1 MVQTYERPR
10 LYWQL
15 KTFFF
20 TVGQNQGAFT
30 LCKYFKRFS
39 IHVLCAGP
47 LCPPPPPPTHH
58 SWIAYSIEHN
68 TRLQSR
74 TSTPVFIKNII
85 LWSGSMFLRDFSF
98 LYCRLG
104 LLPCIWTEK
113 NNLLRWFLYKQR
125 SCTEIYLYQPNVSK
139 IALEEF
145 KTVVWGQNKI
155 FIDKRKILLKKE
167 SIII

>member
-39 IHVLCAGP
+39 IHVLCAGQ

-58 SWIAYSIEHN
+58 SWIAYSIEHD

-113 NNLLRWFLYKQR
+113 KQLIDGFYT
-125 SCTEIYLYQPNVSK
+125 SSVP
-139 IALEEF
+139 ALEF
-145 KTVVWGQNKI
+145 ICTNQMFLKLHLKNLRQWSGVKI
-155 FIDKRKILLKKE
+155 KFLSTKE
-167 SIII
+167 KFC